1 VHQIRLEGLG
11 RYYLPLPKLNSVQVQ
26 FLSQHLRDRGFTVHV
41 GKRIL
46 LAVAGTSRITVNPAG
61 LSSSSGELLDAISP
75 AIPSLLSFDKERVTN
90 DLVDQQPLYFSP
102 KKSKAGT
109 LEIQL
114 FTRMEGFR
122 TWTELRKTGLCGL
135 TPDEEAVIASLLQTG
150 DGSVECVTDFLS
162 ETSFPLRLGRVQ
174 YFLSRIPVDE
184 FVSTL
189 RTVSKSSRRN
199 SYLPRDSTLRVRVE
213 KKFDLGADP
222 GGLGEWCYLLGLPKT
237 SNSGG

>member
-1 VHQIRLEGLG
+1 
-11 RYYLPLPKLNSVQVQ
+11 
-26 FLSQHLRDRGFTVHV
+26 
-41 GKRIL
+41 L

-61 LSSSSGELLDAISP
+61 LSSSSGDLLDAISP
-75 AIPSLLSFDKERVTN
+75 AIPSLLSLDRVAN
-90 DLVDQQPLYFSP
+90 DLVDRQPLYFSP
-102 KKSKAGT
+102 KKSKVGT
-109 LEIQL
+109 LEIRL

-122 TWTELRKTGLCGL
+122 TWTELRKAALCGL
-135 TPDEEAVIASLLQTG
+135 TPDEEAVISSLLRTG

-174 YFLSRIPVDE
+174 YFLSRVSVDE

-213 KKFDLGADP
+213 KNFDLDADL
-222 GGLGEWCYLLGLPKT
+222 GGLGEWCYLGRSSKNL
-237 SNSGG
+237 